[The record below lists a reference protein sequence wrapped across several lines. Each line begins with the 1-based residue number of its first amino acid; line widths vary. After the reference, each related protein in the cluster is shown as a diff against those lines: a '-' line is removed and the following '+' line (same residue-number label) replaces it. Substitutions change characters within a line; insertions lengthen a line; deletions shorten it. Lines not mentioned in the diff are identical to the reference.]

1 MCIVIGLGRL
11 VHVILAGQAAKE
23 IVSLLDARLA
33 ERDQLRVPAADG
45 SGEITMSGADVE
57 KFLRCTDLHHDNP
70 SKEALRPRRR
80 TLKDCERHGLDVVML
95 QATFCQC
102 LHVIRAC
109 IHRRSLGG
117 TVSAVDLLAAPK
129 IDREHPPD
137 LKQLADG
144 AAVVAAVKN
153 AAAAAPAAAAALAAK
168 PAAKVGGGGKAQPAA
183 GVKSAGQPAA
193 LDVDQVVNSIV
204 SRVRMMH
211 CIYSKLKD
219 WRPMQM

>member
-1 MCIVIGLGRL
+1 VIGLGRL
-11 VHVILAGQAAKE
+11 VHLIFAGQAARE

-57 KFLRCTDLHHDNP
+57 KFLRCADLHHDNP
-70 SKEALRPRRR
+70 SNEALRPQCR
-80 TLKDCERHGLDVVML
+80 TLRLR
-95 QATFCQC
+95 ATWTGCRDAHKPHFDTPV

-109 IHRRSLGG
+109 THRRSLGG

-144 AAVVAAVKN
+144 ATVVAAVKN

-183 GVKSAGQPAA
+183 GAKPAGQPAA

-211 CIYSKLKD
+211 SIYSKLKD